1 MVPIYFVL
9 FILLLN
15 LDKVYVNFQAVELE
29 EHKQILEEF
38 ELFLANY
45 TFWNK
50 VEQDLNFIHDKEEK
64 GLQFDKLHV
73 KAKHDWT
80 YTGRYGV
87 EFWSERY
94 PSCGGWKQSPI
105 NIDTSLVL
113 FRDDIP
119 RLHLHHY
126 QYITDSN
133 TRLINNGR
141 TLEMKFQDNGHKPPT
156 LFGGPLREKYTL
168 IGGHFHWGANDCM
181 GSEHTINGIRFPID
195 LHLVHQTRGPRN
207 QLAVTAFQFEVVEH
221 DNHALAPITSQVEY
235 LIESGSS
242 TSPLTGFYHFN
253 LLSLLSP
260 VLSLSGYFTYS
271 GSLTTPPCSEIV
283 TWIVFQDAIK
293 ISRYQ
298 LEMFRKLWDENGDNI
313 VNNFRNVQPLFNRSV
328 LYSYNI

>member
-1 MVPIYFVL
+1 M
-9 FILLLN
+9 
-15 LDKVYVNFQAVELE
+15 
-29 EHKQILEEF
+29 
-38 ELFLANY
+38 
-45 TFWNK
+45 
-50 VEQDLNFIHDKEEK
+50 
-64 GLQFDKLHV
+64 
-73 KAKHDWT
+73 
-80 YTGRYGV
+80 

-181 GSEHTINGIRFPID
+181 GSEHTINGIRSGNLISLFVFLHDILLRFPID

-207 QLAVTAFQFEVVEH
+207 QLAVTAFQFEV
-221 DNHALAPITSQVEY
+221 
-235 LIESGSS
+235 
-242 TSPLTGFYHFN
+242 
-253 LLSLLSP
+253 
-260 VLSLSGYFTYS
+260 
-271 GSLTTPPCSEIV
+271 
-283 TWIVFQDAIK
+283 
-293 ISRYQ
+293 
-298 LEMFRKLWDENGDNI
+298 
-313 VNNFRNVQPLFNRSV
+313 
-328 LYSYNI
+328 